1 MSNHTLDARTREFY
15 ELLRRIRCVG
25 DKPAH
30 DALLEDLRHPSGP
43 YIVAFVNAHAANLG
57 WHEPAVLD
65 SLLRS
70 DLLLRD
76 GKGVELALRALG
88 CPCGLNMNGTDLI
101 PEILRTYKG
110 RRVALFGTRAPWLDT
125 ARGKLEEEGLVVVAC
140 HDGFDSPET
149 YLDLAAE
156 TKPDLTILAMGM
168 PKQEDVAVQLR
179 ARLSHP
185 VLIVNGGA
193 ILDFLG
199 GKVTRAPRAMR
210 NTGTEWLYRLHLEP
224 RRLARRYVL
233 GIPVFFTHV
242 VVTRLVGPPRVR
254 AGLR

>member
-1 MSNHTLDARTREFY
+1 MPNHTLDARTRGFY
-15 ELLRRIRCVG
+15 ELHRRIRCIG
-25 DKPAH
+25 DEHAH
-30 DALLEDLRHPSGP
+30 DALLEELRHPSRP
-43 YIVAFVNAHAANLG
+43 YVVAFVNAHAANLG
-57 WHEPAVLD
+57 WHEPAVLA

-76 GKGVELALRALG
+76 GKGVELGLRALG

-110 RRVALFGTRAPWLDT
+110 HRVALFGTRAPWLDT
-125 ARGKLEEEGLVVVAC
+125 ARRKLEAEGLTVVAC
-140 HDGFDSPET
+140 RDGFDSPET

-199 GKVTRAPRAMR
+199 GKVPRAPEAMR
-210 NTGTEWLYRLHLEP
+210 NKGMEWLYRLYLEP
-224 RRLARRYVL
+224 RRLTRRYVL
-233 GIPVFFTHV
+233 GIPAFFTHV
-242 VVTRLVGPPRVR
+242 AVTRLVGPHCDRD
-254 AGLR
+254 GLP